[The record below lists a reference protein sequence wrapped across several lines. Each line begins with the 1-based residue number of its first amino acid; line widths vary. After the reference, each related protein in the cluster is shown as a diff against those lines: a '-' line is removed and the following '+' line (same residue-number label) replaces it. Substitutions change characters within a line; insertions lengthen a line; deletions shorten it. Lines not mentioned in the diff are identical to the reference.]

1 MKHTDLL
8 FMIGNDAY
16 WPGPSFRDLW
26 STDVI
31 RVKSFQNNCT
41 GNSVDSILFGEFAR
55 YRSNHRAKPIRTGEH
70 CAASFDFDKNS
81 TDGGVGSGRCATFLP
96 DSTESPYLRL
106 TA

>member
-16 WPGPSFRDLW
+16 WPGPSFCDLW
-26 STDVI
+26 STDEI
-31 RVKSFQNNCT
+31 RVKSFTYNCI
-41 GNSVDSILFGEFAR
+41 GNSVDATLFGEFAR
-55 YRSNHRAKPIRTGEH
+55 YRSNHRAKPIGTGEH

-96 DSTESPYLRL
+96 DLTGYPYLRL